1 MGAVAEVAP
10 NAEGGKTEL
19 TSATCGS
26 NGALG
31 EDSAVVRK
39 EEGEVLENTAV
50 KGACVNVVPGT
61 AVDSERSHGQGTL
74 ENTQNLDADHLN
86 PDTRSP
92 DTACH
97 SSRSLSIRSLSL
109 DMGPLVR
116 HGLPTFLPSEGRKVG
131 TTQQTSSDLTR
142 FGTDVV
148 AQRPAPSVRRL
159 HAPSRVGP
167 KC

>member
-1 MGAVAEVAP
+1 MGGVAEVAP

-39 EEGEVLENTAV
+39 EEGEMLEKTAV
-50 KGACVNVVPGT
+50 KGACVKVLPGT

-86 PDTRSP
+86 PDTRLSASATPDKAREIDAVALRISCLLYTSP
-92 DTACH
+92 SPRDA
-97 SSRSLSIRSLSL
+97 
-109 DMGPLVR
+109 
-116 HGLPTFLPSEGRKVG
+116 
-131 TTQQTSSDLTR
+131 
-142 FGTDVV
+142 
-148 AQRPAPSVRRL
+148 
-159 HAPSRVGP
+159 
-167 KC
+167 